1 MSKKHRRLLISLLA
15 TMVFFAG
22 CIEWSYAEE
31 NLSED
36 TPTSGAAGF
45 GFTLERHSLSH
56 QEGFFWGVTDDTD
69 DSTYSSLMAEC
80 SWQDGDKACWY
91 HYAPTIYLF
100 VGAAE
105 YDGNRHGATLKWRW
119 DNQAAPDQDFHTING
134 NSDYPDPDRLPGVRV
149 WNSGYDG
156 ETLAGERYIK
166 KDAPILPGKYEAEA
180 LVSFESLGDPDTHQL
195 VSPHYDI
202 KPKELTLNWSGDTEF
217 PYDGQAHAPTVEL
230 PTGQIVGNDV
240 VSVTRTTE
248 KAVGVH
254 TAKATL
260 TGKDSWKYTIADA
273 SQTKDYIITSPYDVQ
288 FDSNVPANASTTCTG
303 SMENQHFEYN
313 EEKALNKNS
322 YALPGYEF
330 NGWNT
335 KADGSGTAY
344 PDKAEVQNL
353 SDNGGAVILYA
364 QWREK
369 PYTIEY
375 WSDDVG
381 SQKHIQTGYFDQ
393 PGKLDVYSDSA
404 FGWDSGGKTLHGWSG
419 LGLGSFYE
427 DGDDFCNLCGA
438 PDADGNL
445 ADLVIVADWV
455 QNGQI
460 VVTVTKD
467 GAPQKGLKDY
477 FVLAQD
483 SATFTVT
490 AVYANGK
497 YVFDPSQAVAPGGQ
511 VGQLPEGEYDIQ
523 FDAPDYPLASAHI
536 TYGEEHTVSVVFD
549 YYTVSLAKDPAYA
562 DFHSIEIAGG
572 KPVAGASNTVVALD
586 GGTLNIKTTVEE
598 SCQFDGYTATG
609 VEPGWESGD
618 PFKASQSI
626 EVQGRADIMAHIKAA
641 PATRPTIS
649 GITNLTGDNAL
660 TYGYA
665 ENDGRISVTAS
676 AATDTTYKDLTY
688 QWYSCNSDGSGAK
701 AIDTADEPAA
711 ATKDYV
717 IPTGKTA
724 GNYYYYC
731 KVTATRLDNDQTA
744 SADSGVA
751 TVSVKKQELTIIA
764 KDQTYVYNGQTQGEG
779 DTVYEDPA
787 QIAEKITVEGLQGS
801 DALTSITIDG
811 QGQEIGEYDLI
822 PSNATIGEAT
832 GNYKISYVNGTLT
845 ITKPVSF
852 YTVTFVDGQGKTLK
866 TEKVESGKAATAPA
880 DPKRD
885 GYTFTGWDKDFSKVT
900 ADMTVT
906 AQWKK
911 NAAPEPTVR
920 GVFMAKITA
929 KGKKSLTIS
938 WGEVDRADG
947 YDIFFARCKH
957 GKKKPAMKKIGTIQG
972 SKDLKWTKK
981 GLKGKTAYKAKVRAY
996 VMKGGKKEYISTS
1009 PLVHAY
1015 TSGSTKHYTNAKSV
1029 TVRERSVSLKEG
1041 KTYKLKAKVNKLKKG
1056 KRLMQKGHAARL
1068 RYKSSNPDVAKVNRS
1083 GKITAKSKGICYVYV
1098 YAVNGAYKKVKVVIK

>member
-1 MSKKHRRLLISLLA
+1 M
-15 TMVFFAG
+15 
-22 CIEWSYAEE
+22 
-31 NLSED
+31 
-36 TPTSGAAGF
+36 
-45 GFTLERHSLSH
+45 
-56 QEGFFWGVTDDTD
+56 
-69 DSTYSSLMAEC
+69 
-80 SWQDGDKACWY
+80 
-91 HYAPTIYLF
+91 
-100 VGAAE
+100 
-105 YDGNRHGATLKWRW
+105 
-119 DNQAAPDQDFHTING
+119 
-134 NSDYPDPDRLPGVRV
+134 
-149 WNSGYDG
+149 
-156 ETLAGERYIK
+156 
-166 KDAPILPGKYEAEA
+166 
-180 LVSFESLGDPDTHQL
+180 
-195 VSPHYDI
+195 
-202 KPKELTLNWSGDTEF
+202 
-217 PYDGQAHAPTVEL
+217 
-230 PTGQIVGNDV
+230 
-240 VSVTRTTE
+240 
-248 KAVGVH
+248 
-254 TAKATL
+254 
-260 TGKDSWKYTIADA
+260 
-273 SQTKDYIITSPYDVQ
+273 
-288 FDSNVPANASTTCTG
+288 
-303 SMENQHFEYN
+303 
-313 EEKALNKNS
+313 
-322 YALPGYEF
+322 
-330 NGWNT
+330 
-335 KADGSGTAY
+335 
-344 PDKAEVQNL
+344 
-353 SDNGGAVILYA
+353 
-364 QWREK
+364 
-369 PYTIEY
+369 
-375 WSDDVG
+375 
-381 SQKHIQTGYFDQ
+381 
-393 PGKLDVYSDSA
+393 
-404 FGWDSGGKTLHGWSG
+404 
-419 LGLGSFYE
+419 
-427 DGDDFCNLCGA
+427 
-438 PDADGNL
+438 
-445 ADLVIVADWV
+445 
-455 QNGQI
+455 
-460 VVTVTKD
+460 
-467 GAPQKGLKDY
+467 
-477 FVLAQD
+477 
-483 SATFTVT
+483 FTVT

-523 FDAPDYPLASAHI
+523 FDAPDYPLASDRI
-536 TYGEEHTVSVVFD
+536 TYGGEHAVSVVFD

-586 GGTLNIKTTVEE
+586 GDTLNIKTTVEE

-609 VEPGWESGD
+609 VEPRWESGD

-801 DALTSITIDG
+801 DTLTSITIDG

-822 PSNATIGEAT
+822 PSNAAIGEAT

-845 ITKPVSF
+845 ITQSVSF

-866 TEKVESGKAATAPA
+866 IEKVESGKAAIAPA

-920 GVFMAKITA
+920 GILMTRIKA
-929 KGKKSLTIS
+929 KGKSRLILS
-938 WGEVDRADG
+938 WNKIDGAEG
-947 YDIFFARCKH
+947 YDIFFIRC
-957 GKKKPAMKKIGTIQG
+957 GKQAPQRVKTIEG
-972 SKDLKWTKK
+972 NKTFSWTKT
-981 GLKGKTAYKAKVRAY
+981 GLKKKTAYKACVKAWI
-996 VMKGGKKEYISTS
+996 MKDGKKTYVRTS
-1009 PLVHAY
+1009 PIVHAY
-1015 TSGSTKHYTNAKSV
+1015 TSGSTKNYTNSKSV
-1029 TVRERSVSLKEG
+1029 AVKKSSVTLKKG
-1041 KTYKLKAKVNKLKKG
+1041 KTYKIKATVKKLKKG
-1056 KRLMQKGHAARL
+1056 KKLMPTGHAAKL
-1068 RYKSSNPDVAKVNRS
+1068 RYLSSDTEVATVSSS
-1083 GKITAKSKGICYVYV
+1083 GKIKAKSKGTCYVYV
-1098 YAVNGAYKKVKVVIK
+1098 YAVNGVYKKVKVVIK

>member
-1 MSKKHRRLLISLLA
+1 
-15 TMVFFAG
+15 MVFSMMTMTAL
-22 CIEWSYAEE
+22 AD
-31 NLSED
+31 ED
-36 TPTSGAAGF
+36 A
-45 GFTLERHSLSH
+45 
-56 QEGFFWGVTDDTD
+56 
-69 DSTYSSLMAEC
+69 Y
-80 SWQDGDKACWY
+80 
-91 HYAPTIYLF
+91 
-100 VGAAE
+100 
-105 YDGNRHGATLKWRW
+105 
-119 DNQAAPDQDFHTING
+119 
-134 NSDYPDPDRLPGVRV
+134 
-149 WNSGYDG
+149 
-156 ETLAGERYIK
+156 
-166 KDAPILPGKYEAEA
+166 
-180 LVSFESLGDPDTHQL
+180 
-195 VSPHYDI
+195 
-202 KPKELTLNWSGDTEF
+202 
-217 PYDGQAHAPTVEL
+217 TV
-230 PTGQIVGNDV
+230 I
-240 VSVTRTTE
+240 
-248 KAVGVH
+248 
-254 TAKATL
+254 
-260 TGKDSWKYTIADA
+260 
-273 SQTKDYIITSPYDVQ
+273 
-288 FDSNVPANASTTCTG
+288 FDSNVPVNASTKCTG
-303 SMENQHFEYN
+303 TMDEQSFSYDET
-313 EEKALNKNS
+313 KALSANGYS
-322 YALPGYEF
+322 LPGYEF

-375 WSDDVG
+375 WSNDVG

-404 FGWDSGGKTLHGWSG
+404 FGWNSGGKTLHGWSG
-419 LGLGSFYE
+419 RGLGSFYE

-445 ADLVIVADWV
+445 ADPVIVADWV

-497 YVFDPSQAVAPGGQ
+497 YVFDPSQAVAPGGR
-511 VGQLPEGEYDIQ
+511 VGQLPEGEYYIQ

-586 GGTLNIKTTVEE
+586 GGMLNIKTTVEE

-751 TVSVKKQELTIIA
+751 TVLVKKQELTIIA

-779 DTVYEDPA
+779 DTVYKDPA

-801 DALTSITIDG
+801 DALTGITIDG

-920 GVFMAKITA
+920 GIFMAKITA
-929 KGKKSLTIS
+929 KGKSSLILS
-938 WGEVDRADG
+938 WNKIDGAEG
-947 YDIFFARCKH
+947 YDIFFAKCNKKDKKTKCKMVETVK
-957 GKKKPAMKKIGTIQG
+957 GNKTF
-972 SKDLKWTKK
+972 KWTKK
-981 GLKGKTAYKAKVRAY
+981 GLKEKTAYKAKVKAW
-996 VMKGGKKEYISTS
+996 VMKDGKKTYVRTS
-1009 PLVHAY
+1009 PVVHAY
-1015 TSGSTKHYTNAKSV
+1015 TSGGTRFFTNAKSV
-1029 TVRERSVSLKEG
+1029 TVKKTSVSLKVG
-1041 KTYKLKAKVNKLKKG
+1041 KTYKIKGSVTKLQKG
-1056 KRLMQKGHAARL
+1056 KKLMPAGHAPKL
-1068 RYKSSNPDVAKVNRS
+1068 RYVSSNKKIATVSKS
-1083 GKITAKSKGICYVYV
+1083 GKITAKSPGSCKIYAI
-1098 YAVNGAYKKVKVVIK
+1098 AVNGARKTIRINVQ